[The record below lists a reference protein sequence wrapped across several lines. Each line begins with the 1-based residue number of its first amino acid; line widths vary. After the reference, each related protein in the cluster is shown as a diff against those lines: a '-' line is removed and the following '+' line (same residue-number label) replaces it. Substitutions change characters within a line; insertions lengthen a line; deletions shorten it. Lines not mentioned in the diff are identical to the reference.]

1 VQQVLIQLFQVLL
14 VPLALKVILGS
25 LVQTVRLVQR
35 DQQAQMVQQDQLDL
49 LL

>member
-1 VQQVLIQLFQVLL
+1 MQQVLIQLFQVLL